1 MNNLSIRTHSTGLLK
16 ANKLK
21 AHKLLLAAI
30 VALLSIVIP
39 VMSGNVPVADAA
51 ETMKVTMKDLGDPH
65 GHTLETVR
73 TFRQYNFTKPKGWD
87 VLSSSKVHVAFQHSL
102 NLLPERSSLNIL
114 LNNRIL
120 KTIRLEKS
128 NAEPTT
134 IDFNIPPDLLK
145 DHNTLTFQVD
155 QHYTYDCEDPFSA
168 ELWTTVLGDT
178 YLQLDYDRVK
188 VQPDLAHF
196 PYPLM
201 DELNNYSPTR
211 VGYIMPGSVSDES
224 LSAFATAVTYIGQT
238 GSWRELDPYLATTGD
253 LGKNNGFVV
262 VGTPSENQAV
272 STVSSGFDVKLSG
285 SQFVHPKTG
294 EVLPEDAGVIQ
305 MVPNPRNPS
314 QGVLVI
320 SGNGPA
326 GVLKAAR
333 ALAQK
338 PSNALLVGRSAIVE
352 DINTGDEYPYRAW
365 DGFVQYSGDTFKQ
378 LGLPTL
384 TARGITSL
392 PLFYKLKIMPDLF
405 MPGKSKAKVK
415 VIYSYSSQVEE
426 ELSKL
431 EIRLN
436 GKSIT
441 EGIPLKPEGGRLE
454 EFTFEVPS
462 EELFNYNDLEFKF
475 HLFPVKFDP
484 CRYVTDVHLWGTIHN
499 TSSVVLPAEMK
510 TPLPDVGLINDGA
523 FPFTMY
529 QDLSQL
535 SVVMPDAPN
544 NAEMDLMLQS
554 LTRIGRESA
563 SKRGIR
569 LTAHHVASLPG
580 DQRGSNHLIA
590 IGQKSNNKMIADLK
604 GKFKLLTD
612 GNTTTLKGADKK
624 LVDLSY
630 DNQQGVMEEMISP
643 WNDSRVLMTL
653 TGETD
658 AALQKLSEFFRD
670 DALFATI
677 EPGNVAVVNAD
688 GTKSVI
694 AMKQGDARFI
704 YPDEMRGG
712 FAFPKWMWI
721 LVGFFAVMGLF
732 SVIRFL
738 FGR

>member
-1 MNNLSIRTHSTGLLK
+1 MMKSINQITLLPFGKTAKNLMLGL
-16 ANKLK
+16 
-21 AHKLLLAAI
+21 
-30 VALLSIVIP
+30 VALLAMVLP
-39 VMSGNVPVADAA
+39 VASSSGLSADAA
-51 ETMKVTMKDLGDPH
+51 ESMKVTMKELGDPH

-73 TFRQYNFTKPKGWD
+73 TFRQYNFTKPKGWK
-87 VLSSSKVHVAFQHSL
+87 VLPSSKVHVAFQHSL

-134 IDFNIPPDLLK
+134 LDIAVPADILK

-178 YLQLDYDRVK
+178 FLQLDYDREK
-188 VQPDLAHF
+188 VNPNLAHF

-201 DELNNYSPTR
+201 DELNNYEPTK
-211 VGYIMPGSVSDES
+211 VGYIMPGNVSDES
-224 LSAFATAVTYIGQT
+224 LSAFATAVTFVGQT
-238 GSWRELDPYLATTGD
+238 DSWRELEPYMASTGD
-253 LGKNNGFVV
+253 LSKNNGIVI
-262 VGTPSENQAV
+262 VGTPSENPAIG
-272 STVSSGFDVKLSG
+272 SVSSAFDVKLSG

-294 EVLPEDAGVIQ
+294 EVLGDDVGVIQ
-305 MVPNPRNPS
+305 MVPNPKNPS
-314 QGVLVI
+314 QGILII
-320 SGNGPA
+320 SGNGPK

-338 PSNALLVGRSAIVE
+338 PSNALLVGRSAVVE
-352 DINTGDEYPYRAW
+352 DINTGEEYPYRAW

-378 LGLPTL
+378 LGLPTM

-405 MPGKSKAKVK
+405 MPGKSKAKIK

-441 EGIPLKPEGGRLE
+441 EGIPLKAEGGRLE
-454 EFTFEVPS
+454 EFTFEVPA

-499 TSSVVLPAEMK
+499 TSSVILPAEMK

-535 SVVMPDAPN
+535 TVVMPDSPKAS
-544 NAEMDLMLQS
+544 EMDLMLQS
-554 LTRIGRESA
+554 LTRIGRESN
-563 SKRGIR
+563 SKRGLK
-569 LTAHHVASLPG
+569 LTAHHVGSLPG
-580 DQRGSNHLIA
+580 DERGSNHLIV
-590 IGQKSNNKMIADLK
+590 IGEKANNKMITELK
-604 GKFKLLTD
+604 GKFKLLTE

-630 DNQQGVMEEMISP
+630 DNQQGVLEEMISP
-643 WNDSRVLMTL
+643 WNDSRVLLAM
-653 TGETD
+653 TGESD
-658 AALQKLSEFFRD
+658 AALAKLSNFFMD
-670 DALFATI
+670 DKLFGTI

-694 AMKQGDARFI
+694 AMKQGDAKFI

-712 FAFPKWMWI
+712 FAFPKWVWI

-732 SVIRFL
+732 SVVRFL